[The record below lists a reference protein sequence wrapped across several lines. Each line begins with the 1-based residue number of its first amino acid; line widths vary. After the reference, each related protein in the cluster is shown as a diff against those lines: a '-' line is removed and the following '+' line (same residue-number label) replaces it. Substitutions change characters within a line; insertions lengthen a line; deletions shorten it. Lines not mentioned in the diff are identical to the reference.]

1 MSPEGLFANGPS
13 PSRIASTRSCAW
25 LWAGGVRLDE
35 AARTAAGAGAGRR
48 PKVAR
53 GPVTCSPDERS
64 EIRGQRS
71 SLLAVLRFADLL
83 CPPRASAPYA
93 FASHAPRAGSRRQRV
108 CRARPLF
115 ERRVG
120 SIALRRDADEAR
132 HHPLAHAYR
141 LDMRLAQHALLRF
154 RADAHRKAI
163 GLQRREKVSMAY
175 DEETAARVRKVLS
188 GRRDVV
194 EKKMMGGLSFMAD
207 GAMFCSELTR
217 ESGANFAW
225 EYCCQRRNV

>member
-1 MSPEGLFANGPS
+1 
-13 PSRIASTRSCAW
+13 
-25 LWAGGVRLDE
+25 
-35 AARTAAGAGAGRR
+35 
-48 PKVAR
+48 
-53 GPVTCSPDERS
+53 
-64 EIRGQRS
+64 
-71 SLLAVLRFADLL
+71 LAVLRFADLL

-141 LDMRLAQHALLRF
+141 LDTRLAQHALLRF

-207 GAMFCSELTR
+207 GAMSCSELTR

>member
-1 MSPEGLFANGPS
+1 MLRPRRG
-13 PSRIASTRSCAW
+13 R
-25 LWAGGVRLDE
+25 VRGHKGDAALD
-35 AARTAAGAGAGRR
+35 
-48 PKVAR
+48 P
-53 GPVTCSPDERS
+53 
-64 EIRGQRS
+64 
-71 SLLAVLRFADLL
+71 L
-83 CPPRASAPYA
+83 CE
-93 FASHAPRAGSRRQRV
+93 
-108 CRARPLF
+108 C
-115 ERRVG
+115 RVG

-141 LDMRLAQHALLRF
+141 LDTRLAQHALLRF

>member
-1 MSPEGLFANGPS
+1 
-13 PSRIASTRSCAW
+13 
-25 LWAGGVRLDE
+25 
-35 AARTAAGAGAGRR
+35 
-48 PKVAR
+48 
-53 GPVTCSPDERS
+53 
-64 EIRGQRS
+64 
-71 SLLAVLRFADLL
+71 LAVLRFADLL

-141 LDMRLAQHALLRF
+141 LDTRLAQHALLRF

-207 GAMFCSELTR
+207 GHVLLGINTR
-217 ESGANFAW
+217 VRGKF
-225 EYCCQRRNV
+225 RLGVLLPT